1 MLDGVANI
9 AAIVA
14 RTCPSAGLAKY
25 FFGISEKSPWLV
37 SSLLSSGPRLLC
49 RGGGRGRGNH
59 KGAYFIG

>member
-1 MLDGVANI
+1 MLDVVADL
-9 AAIVA
+9 AALVA

-37 SSLLSSGPRLLC
+37 SSLSGSGPRLLC
-49 RGGGRGRGNH
+49 RGGGRRRGNH